1 MRQAMIQLMKEAV
14 ASIKDWNW
22 SSIERIND
30 YGPRIDTT
38 NESGLITD
46 RKNKTGSTI
55 DTTNESDSNFDIVK
69 ETA

>member
-22 SSIERIND
+22 LND
-30 YGPRIDTT
+30 YGPRIGTT
-38 NESGLITD
+38 NESGLIID